1 MKIKKLLVLE
11 ALLSFLIKRCVY
23 SGPLLGAFRTLL
35 AGSGMLTVKTG
46 SVPDPFQK
54 VLERCQF
61 RRAAFRTLLKR
72 VWYAASQCG
81 RPCSYERVRNAANIE
96 WQHSGPFSKYK
107 NFYKIKTNP
116 VLTASGSLWYH
127 SGPFWQ
133 CSRPFLAAFRTLL
146 QRKELTVRNAVSLEW

>member
-54 VLERCQF
+54 VLERCQ
-61 RRAAFRTLLKR
+61 LD
-72 VWYAASQCG
+72 G
-81 RPCSYERVRNAANIE
+81 
-96 WQHSGPFSKYK
+96 QHSGPFSKGSG
-107 NFYKIKTNP
+107 TLP
-116 VLTASGSLWYH
+116 VNVEGPVAMKGSGTLPILSGSILD
-127 SGPFWQ
+127 PFQ
-133 CSRPFLAAFRTLL
+133 NIKISIKSKQT
-146 QRKELTVRNAVSLEW
+146 QS

>member
-1 MKIKKLLVLE
+1 MRV
-11 ALLSFLIKRCVY
+11 
-23 SGPLLGAFRTLL
+23 FRTL
-35 AGSGMLTVKTG
+35 TW
-46 SVPDPFQK
+46 SVPDPFGRVRNADSKNWQCSGPFSK
-54 VLERCQF
+54 GSGTLPI

-81 RPCSYERVRNAANIE
+81 RPCSYERVQNAANIE